1 MMNDKDY
8 RIFSLFASLVQQRF
22 PDSRIWAFGSRIKG
36 RFIEDSDLDVCVV
49 VDKLDDTVDQSIMD
63 IAWQVG
69 FEHDLLISTITYSQQ
84 EFERGPCFE
93 STPVQ
98 NILKEGV
105 EA

>member
-49 VDKLDDTVDQSIMD
+49 VDKLDDTV
-63 IAWQVG
+63 W
-69 FEHDLLISTITYSQQ
+69 ISHGKLVLSMIYSSQPLPI
-84 EFERGPCFE
+84 R
-93 STPVQ
+93 SK
-98 NILKEGV
+98 NLKEV
-105 EA
+105 PALRVPRSKTS